1 MLKMSCFF
9 SNRLKSS
16 LTLWMIHLAFLCW
29 IQPTES
35 CRFCKRKVSPF
46 SIQTKPS
53 TTGRAPKQVQKG
65 VPFALMHFVHLETWL
80 KSEVFQMQNPHKDS
94 FQRGKDPLKF
104 HKGWRIP
111 MKIDMKIESIYIF
124 ISNHLPT
131 NSQTWT
137 SMPPGLPEG
146 KVSHM

>member
-1 MLKMSCFF
+1 
-9 SNRLKSS
+9 
-16 LTLWMIHLAFLCW
+16 
-29 IQPTES
+29 
-35 CRFCKRKVSPF
+35 
-46 SIQTKPS
+46 
-53 TTGRAPKQVQKG
+53 
-65 VPFALMHFVHLETWL
+65 
-80 KSEVFQMQNPHKDS
+80 
-94 FQRGKDPLKF
+94 
-104 HKGWRIP
+104 

>member
-16 LTLWMIHLAFLCW
+16 LKLWMIHLAFLSAEFN
-29 IQPTES
+29 QLNLAGFANARLPHSPFKQSHRPPAEPPN
-35 CRFCKRKVSPF
+35 RCKRVSPLRWCT
-46 SIQTKPS
+46 SS
-53 TTGRAPKQVQKG
+53 TSRHGCS
-65 VPFALMHFVHLETWL
+65 L
-80 KSEVFQMQNPHKDS
+80 KSFKCKIPIKIP
-94 FQRGKDPLKF
+94 FKGQRFLKF